1 MKDVFVLVFA
11 LLFYNV
17 SFSQS
22 NLIKNKMIDCLYQDN
37 EIDNQD
43 ISYLIKNKDNPRMIL
58 FNTNIIYQNCIEG
71 LEIYS
76 FGTSAEGAKRYIY
89 LVDGERSL
97 ILGIDFIMELE
108 QNLFYQFFEFYSKD
122 QIKCIYK
129 NVYHKVIDELTSYK
143 PHSVFNTIKIFE
155 E

>member
-1 MKDVFVLVFA
+1 
-11 LLFYNV
+11 
-17 SFSQS
+17 
-22 NLIKNKMIDCLYQDN
+22 MIDCLYQDN

-43 ISYLIKNKDNPRMIL
+43 ISYLLKNKENPKMIF
-58 FNTNIIYQNCIEG
+58 FNTKLIHQDCLGG

-76 FGTSAEGAKRYIY
+76 FGTSTEGAKRYIY

-108 QNLFYQFFEFYSKD
+108 QNLFYQFFKFYSKD

-143 PHSVFNTIKIFE
+143 PHSVFYTIKIFE